1 MTSDHNRSLPTHRDS
16 RNGKISLFTAESD
29 DTAIYCN
36 IHKRSDV
43 DSCQVC
49 EGENPIRE
57 RVFKGII
64 SFPLNYLTQNGEMTE
79 EEGWAYI
86 QKDLNTAISNLIDS
100 RDMGPVAEF
109 LEWDE
114 DAINLNTY

>member
-1 MTSDHNRSLPTHRDS
+1 MS
-16 RNGKISLFTAESD
+16 

-36 IHKRSDV
+36 VHKRSDV

-49 EGENPIRE
+49 EDQNPIRE

-64 SFPLNYLTQNGEMTE
+64 SFPLTYLTQNGEMTE

-86 QKDLNTAISNLIDS
+86 QEALNTAIGNLIAS

-109 LEWDE
+109 IEWDE
-114 DAINLNTY
+114 DPINLGTY